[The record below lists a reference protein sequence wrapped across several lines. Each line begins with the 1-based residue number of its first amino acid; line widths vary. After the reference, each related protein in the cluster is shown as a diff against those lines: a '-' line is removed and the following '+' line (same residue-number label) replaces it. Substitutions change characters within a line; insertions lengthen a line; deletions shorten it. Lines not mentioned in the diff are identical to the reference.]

1 MLLLLK
7 RGGVSMDWNSMSL
20 RKLPKESNFFVG
32 SSNILSN
39 NIFGAKKGSTQMT
52 MLCDNLV

>member
-1 MLLLLK
+1 
-7 RGGVSMDWNSMSL
+7 MDWNSMSL